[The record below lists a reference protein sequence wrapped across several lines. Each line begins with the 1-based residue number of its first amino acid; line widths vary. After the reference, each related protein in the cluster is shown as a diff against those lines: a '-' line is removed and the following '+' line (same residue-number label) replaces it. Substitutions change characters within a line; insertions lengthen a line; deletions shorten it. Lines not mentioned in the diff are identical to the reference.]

1 MTQLPSVNSVTFPLL
16 PLKPVLTSW
25 LASLEVCFLLIRL
38 ELLSL
43 ILYPDPSGIYGA
55 LANLQM
61 LVNAGKI
68 SPSDISNMPAAVQ
81 RVIANL
87 AVA

>member
-1 MTQLPSVNSVTFPLL
+1 MFSQASAAVCISSHSLL
-16 PLKPVLTSW
+16 GPFLT
-25 LASLEVCFLLIRL
+25 
-38 ELLSL
+38 LLS
-43 ILYPDPSGIYGA
+43 DPSGIYGA

-61 LVNAGKI
+61 IVAAGKLN
-68 SPSDISNMPAAVQ
+68 PSDINDPTGAVQ

>member
-1 MTQLPSVNSVTFPLL
+1 MT
-16 PLKPVLTSW
+16 
-25 LASLEVCFLLIRL
+25 LANFSA
-38 ELLSL
+38 
-43 ILYPDPSGIYGA
+43 DPSGIYGA

-61 LVNAGKI
+61 LVNAGEI

>member
-1 MTQLPSVNSVTFPLL
+1 LF
-16 PLKPVLTSW
+16 
-25 LASLEVCFLLIRL
+25 
-38 ELLSL
+38 
-43 ILYPDPSGIYGA
+43 PDPSGIYGA

-61 LVNAGKI
+61 IVAAGKLN
-68 SPSDISNMPAAVQ
+68 PSDINDPTGAVQ